1 MSRGLLESFL
11 EELVG
16 TMSGALER
24 GGPWA
29 ARVTTPLPSL
39 RRGFRGQEEAGGERV
54 SIHGQVGT
62 GRPGDELGVENTRRR
77 IRALQRPRGKER
89 EPALEWNPQEPCEL
103 GAGEG
108 RGASVEA

>member
-1 MSRGLLESFL
+1 M
-11 EELVG
+11 
-16 TMSGALER
+16 
-24 GGPWA
+24 P
-29 ARVTTPLPSL
+29 
-39 RRGFRGQEEAGGERV
+39 QEEAGGERV

-77 IRALQRPRGKER
+77 IKALQRPRGKER